1 MLQKTQ
7 IKKRYSQEI
16 SEDPLSDEEF
26 VAGND
31 NNIDEPQKNKH
42 TKNRIENKQP
52 SSERVTTDVNDDKPA
67 AWLSALTERI
77 RTDNRIGF
85 PKKQPPIPELNHGW
99 LMDANKEVLHV
110 LIKPEFS
117 KLILLSEHT
126 ISLKMHNDNTCIQH
140 YILYLECIIELGS
153 WLGRSANFIASEAP
167 NAMIFAVDLWD
178 NSIFQH
184 DEHYSKSSMFIE
196 ILSNGPILQQFM
208 RNTWEARYPR
218 SSTPGSASASFPS
231 GIVPMRMDSREAL
244 RMLKEIDFSP
254 DLIYVD
260 ANHHYQPVLD
270 DVSLCVELFPDALI
284 VGDDWHY
291 EEVQRAVK
299 EVAVKHDKELY
310 VHGSNCWTYSKR
322 QCEEAFA
329 PRCRTVVSSSSSSS
343 SAGAESST
351 TQQSK
356 QQPLSS
362 SRDRVREAHSTA
374 ANSKFADLM
383 KVYSR
388 KIST

>member
-1 MLQKTQ
+1 M
-7 IKKRYSQEI
+7 
-16 SEDPLSDEEF
+16 
-26 VAGND
+26 
-31 NNIDEPQKNKH
+31 H
-42 TKNRIENKQP
+42 
-52 SSERVTTDVNDDKPA
+52 
-67 AWLSALTERI
+67 
-77 RTDNRIGF
+77 TDNKCVQNFIF
-85 PKKQPPIPELNHGW
+85 
-99 LMDANKEVLHV
+99 
-110 LIKPEFS
+110 
-117 KLILLSEHT
+117 
-126 ISLKMHNDNTCIQH
+126 
-140 YILYLECIIELGS
+140 YLECIIELGS

-184 DEHYSKSSMFIE
+184 DAHYSKSSMFIE
-196 ILSNGPILQQFM
+196 ILNNGPIHQQFM

-231 GIVPMRMDSREAL
+231 GIVPMRMDSCAAL
-244 RMLKEIDFSP
+244 RMLKEIDVFP

-299 EVAVKHDKELY
+299 EVAARHGKELY

-329 PRCRTVVSSSSSSS
+329 PRCRTVVSSSS
-343 SAGAESST
+343 AGAE
-351 TQQSK
+351 SK
-356 QQPLSS
+356 QQPLST

-383 KVYSR
+383 KAYSSR